1 MTYQEALQ
9 QGAAAEGT
17 IKCTYAILY
26 DEEMNKL
33 FSIQRTLPHK
43 WKDKLLDESGRFIGI
58 NEDGLTVIT
67 DTTKYADLGLVYVDG
82 APKDEKIVPCKI
94 TDTAYVY
101 LTNLITSKEKSASAA
116 SQLGLQYQ
124 MGSQYK
130 KLLDLL
136 KKSALDGKAY
146 FYVNKEAFD
155 WHITRKTSKSGSDK
169 SIIAAGLAL
178 LLAVTSDM

>member
-9 QGAAAEGT
+9 QGATAEGT

-26 DEEMNKL
+26 DEEGNKL

-43 WKDKLLDESGRFIGI
+43 WKDKLLDENGRFIGI

-67 DTTKYADLGLVYVDG
+67 DTTKYADLGLVYVNG

-101 LTNLITSKEKSASAA
+101 LTNLIVSKQTS
-116 SQLGLQYQ
+116 G
-124 MGSQYK
+124 MGIQYK

-155 WHITRKTSKSGSDK
+155 WHITSTQKTSKSGSDK